1 MSDLMK
7 HQQGTPTGVYVGP
20 PNGGKPISYDQ
31 KRALQ
36 SFKQLTNSW
45 CDVWDLMG
53 DRNADHRAD
62 IMSKLC
68 GKPMPKAKCG
78 VTALR
83 EELMRV
89 LGVADGSAVAV
100 RDEIYRKITEVLG

>member
-1 MSDLMK
+1 MTI
-7 HQQGTPTGVYVGP
+7 QIT
-20 PNGGKPISYDQ
+20 YDQ

-36 SFKQLTNSW
+36 DFRQLTNGY

-53 DRNADHRAD
+53 DRSSDHRAD

-68 GKPMPKAKCG
+68 GKPMPKANAG
-78 VTALR
+78 VKALR

-89 LGVADGSAVAV
+89 LGVADGSPVKI
-100 RDEIYRKITEVLG
+100 RDEIQKKIAKVLG